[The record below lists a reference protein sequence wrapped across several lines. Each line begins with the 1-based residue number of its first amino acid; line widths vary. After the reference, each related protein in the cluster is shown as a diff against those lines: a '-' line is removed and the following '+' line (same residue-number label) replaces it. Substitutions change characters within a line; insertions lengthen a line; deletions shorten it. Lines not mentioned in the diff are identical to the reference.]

1 MNAAAWA
8 AVIIA
13 AVTVLSALAGLTAL
27 SYRIGRMVGK
37 VDALILQEAADHARL
52 GADIAVVAAAQTTH
66 EAWHRGPGPRGPV
79 TL

>member
-8 AVIIA
+8 AVAIA
-13 AVTVLSALAGLTAL
+13 AITVLSSVGALTAL

-37 VDALILQEAADHARL
+37 VDALMVQEATDHARMA
-52 GADIAVVAAAQTTH
+52 GEIAVVAATQAAH